1 MPEEFNIAIAGGGI
15 GDLTLALTLHRAGF
29 TPVIYERA
37 DVLAELGVGINI
49 LHHAIRHLVDLGM
62 LESLDSIGIR
72 TRELIYETTTG

>member
-15 GDLTLALTLHRAGF
+15 GGLTLALTLHRAGF

-37 DVLAELGVGINI
+37 DVIAELVVGINI
-49 LHHAIRHLVDLGM
+49 LPHAIRHLVDLGM

>member
-15 GDLTLALTLHRAGF
+15 SGLTLALTLHRAGF

-37 DVLAELGVGINI
+37 DVIAELGVGINI
-49 LHHAIRHLVDLGM
+49 LPHAIRHLVDLGM

-72 TRELIYETTTG
+72 ARELIYETTTG

>member
-15 GDLTLALTLHRAGF
+15 GGLTHALTLHRAGF
-29 TPVIYERA
+29 TPVIERA
-37 DVLAELGVGINI
+37 DVIAELGVGINI
-49 LHHAIRHLVDLGM
+49 LPHAIRHLVDLGM